1 MNLKEKKLIANELH
15 AKGYN
20 CAQAVIC
27 AFAEELNEDEELL
40 FKITEGFG
48 GGMGA
53 GEGTCGALSSAIL
66 MAGLKSSSANLDC
79 PDSKKDTYRLSR
91 NITDDFKDKV
101 GAIICKEI
109 KGRETG
115 KPLCTCEECILS
127 AVEIIIDNINF
138 D

>member
-1 MNLKEKKLIANELH
+1 MDLKEKKLIASELH
-15 AKGYN
+15 GKGYN

-27 AFAEELNEDEELL
+27 AFAEELKEDEELL

-66 MAGLKSSSANLDC
+66 MAGLKSSSANLDH
-79 PDSKKDTYRLSR
+79 PDSKKGTYSISR

-101 GAIICKEI
+101 GSIICKEI

-115 KPLCTCEECILS
+115 KPLCTCEECILN
-127 AVEIIIDNINF
+127 AVEIIIDNMDF